1 MNSLGI
7 FCDVNLKKS
16 NDLMDVFEQALS
28 KTNNLMETMENFN
41 SYKIQ
46 NKNSINDEQE
56 KNNNI
61 NSEIKGRKLA
71 RIKTFNQKK
80 VNKFQLKPIKNNN
93 KYYKV
98 REPYN
103 YQKEYE
109 KDLINQIE
117 SLFNPNYKKG
127 PKENAGM
134 LSFISPLIDS
144 NIINKNKDIYG
155 SKERIN
161 KAKSNSN
168 FKKVSFKRKSNEYNQ
183 FHRLRRT
190 LGKNPS
196 VMKRVNDYRQEC
208 FYIQAG
214 PEDESDE
221 TALTDLAAKYDDI
234 LSDSSVREYLVA
246 ERRLCRM
253 LKEIMDEIADTA
265 NLRIDL

>member
-46 NKNSINDEQE
+46 NKNNINDEQE

-61 NSEIKGRKLA
+61 NNEIKGRKLT

-80 VNKFQLKPIKNNN
+80 ANKFQLKPIKNNN

-117 SLFNPNYKKG
+117 SLFNPNYKKS
-127 PKENAGM
+127 PKESAGM

-168 FKKVSFKRKSNEYNQ
+168 FKKVSFKRKSNEYNIKNSNEGEYK
-183 FHRLRRT
+183 RT
-190 LGKNPS
+190 IEKKLKDEKSLKINKDLIPDI
-196 VMKRVNDYRQEC
+196 KRPINKSKTSA
-208 FYIQAG
+208 I
-214 PEDESDE
+214 
-221 TALTDLAAKYDDI
+221 
-234 LSDSSVREYLVA
+234 
-246 ERRLCRM
+246 
-253 LKEIMDEIADTA
+253 KEIYFKS
-265 NLRIDL
+265 NKNNNNSNVDLLINKLKKKYF

>member
-80 VNKFQLKPIKNNN
+80 ANKFQLKPIKNNN

-168 FKKVSFKRKSNEYNQ
+168 FKKVSFKRKSNEYNIKNSNEGEYK
-183 FHRLRRT
+183 RT
-190 LGKNPS
+190 IEKKLKDEKSLKINKDLIS
-196 VMKRVNDYRQEC
+196 DIKRPINKSKTSA
-208 FYIQAG
+208 I
-214 PEDESDE
+214 
-221 TALTDLAAKYDDI
+221 
-234 LSDSSVREYLVA
+234 
-246 ERRLCRM
+246 
-253 LKEIMDEIADTA
+253 KEIYFKFSRKTA
-265 NLRIDL
+265 